1 MAEKRRALGRGLRA
15 LIPSAPPGAA
25 RPVDVFFPSG
35 PGRPDDPAPS
45 GALRV
50 DISRTRG

>member
-1 MAEKRRALGRGLRA
+1 MAEKRRALAEVWGA

-35 PGRPDDPAPS
+35 PG
-45 GALRV
+45 
-50 DISRTRG
+50 